1 MKLLISSRLM
11 IKTLVASALLLG
23 SACVQAE
30 IAVVVHPSNTSEIST
45 ADISR
50 IYLGKLKSFPSGG
63 TVVALDQPEGT
74 PARDA
79 FVKQILNKTES
90 QLKAYWSKLVFSGQ
104 GQPPK
109 VVDSS
114 AEMLA
119 LIAANPNMIGFVDVS
134 EVNDSVK
141 VISKF

>member
-1 MKLLISSRLM
+1 
-11 IKTLVASALLLG
+11 
-23 SACVQAE
+23 
-30 IAVVVHPSNTSEIST
+30 
-45 ADISR
+45 
-50 IYLGKLKSFPSGG
+50 
-63 TVVALDQPEGT
+63 
-74 PARDA
+74 
-79 FVKQILNKTES
+79 VKQILNKTES

-114 AEMLA
+114 AEMLS
-119 LIAANPNMIGFVDVS
+119 LIAANPNMTGFVDVS

>member
-1 MKLLISSRLM
+1 MKLSTTSRLAMKTLFISSM
-11 IKTLVASALLLG
+11 IFSTSY
-23 SACVQAE
+23 VQAE
-30 IAVVVHPSNTSEIST
+30 IAVVVHPSNMAQISS

-63 TVVALDQPEGT
+63 TVVALDQPEGS
-74 PARDA
+74 PARHA

-109 VVDSS
+109 VVDTSS
-114 AEMLA
+114 EILT
-119 LIAANPNMIGFVDVS
+119 LIAANPNMIGFVDAS
-134 EVNDSVK
+134 EVNDTVK
-141 VISKF
+141 VIGKF